1 MPGNV
6 GHFACAPRAWRCCRL
21 TFEGEKKKKK
31 QREGSEQIVLQPG
44 VMALTS
50 ISFTLSV
57 TMTVGD

>member
-1 MPGNV
+1 M
-6 GHFACAPRAWRCCRL
+6 CS
-21 TFEGEKKKKK
+21 EGLALLQANILRRKKKKKK